1 MQNLYSGPV
10 YAEVIEDLKIE
21 LKSVREELTET
32 DERYPHIQE
41 IIDKYWK

>member
-1 MQNLYSGPV
+1 MQNRYSDPD
-10 YAEVIEDLKIE
+10 YAEVIENLKIE
-21 LKSVREELTET
+21 LKSVREELNET